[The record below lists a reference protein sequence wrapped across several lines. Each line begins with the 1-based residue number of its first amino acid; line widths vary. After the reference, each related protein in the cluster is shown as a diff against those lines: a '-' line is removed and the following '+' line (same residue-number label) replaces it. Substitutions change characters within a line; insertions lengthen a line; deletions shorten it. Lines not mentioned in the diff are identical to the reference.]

1 MLKTLNLPEG
11 FSLMKILQYMDKN
24 RIRVGV
30 VDHDMVYP
38 VDFTGDMLDFITLS
52 PGSIKKGEPVPV
64 ENIDYAPAISR
75 PSKIV
80 CVGLN
85 YLDHI
90 RESHGRVPDKPVLFS
105 KFNTSLV
112 GHNKEI
118 QWNTAITKKVDFEA
132 ELAVVIGKK
141 IFNCPA
147 HMVMENIFGY
157 TCANDVSARDLQ
169 FGDGQWV
176 RGKSLDTFCPLGPW
190 IVTADEIPDP
200 NSLYIRCSLNGVM
213 MQDSNTNLMLFR
225 MAELISFISSN
236 FTLLPGDI
244 ILTGTPHGVGTFR
257 EPSIYMKDG
266 DLVTVEIEKI
276 GRLNSHCRTTAG

>member
-1 MLKTLNLPEG
+1 
-11 FSLMKILQYMDKN
+11 MKILQYFDN
-24 RIRVGV
+24 NQIRLGV
-30 VDHDMVYP
+30 LDGDVVFP
-38 VDFTGDMLDFITLS
+38 LEFPGDMLDFIVQS
-52 PGSIKKGEPVPV
+52 PAVIKKGAPVQV
-64 ENIDYAPAISR
+64 DYIDYAPAISR

-90 RESHGRVPDKPVLFS
+90 RESHGKVPDKPVLFS
-105 KFNTSLV
+105 KFSTSLT

-118 QWNTAITKKVDFEA
+118 LWNTGLTKKVDFEA
-132 ELAVVIGKK
+132 ELAVIIGKQ
-141 IFNCPA
+141 IRNCPNDKVMA
-147 HMVMENIFGY
+147 HIFGY

-190 IVTADEIPDP
+190 ITTCDEINDP
-200 NSLYIRCSLNGVM
+200 NALSIKCSLNDRL
-213 MQDSNTNLMLFR
+213 MQDSNTNLMLFKIP
-225 MAELISFISSN
+225 ELVSYISYN
-236 FTLLPGDI
+236 FTLLPGDV

-266 DLVTVEIEKI
+266 DTVTVEIEGI
-276 GRLNSHCRTTAG
+276 GKLTNHCKTLAG